1 MRYYEDFEVGEVTEV
16 GPVSVTE
23 DEIVEFAT
31 RYDPQ
36 PFHIDPE
43 AAKSS
48 PFGVDAPL
56 RQGEEHERVVGVRAV
71 GEGDAVGGGHAAIL
85 FRAAT

>member
-31 RYDPQ
+31 RYIPQ
-36 PFHIDPE
+36 PFHTDLTPPPDPALRE
-43 AAKSS
+43 KVLGAPKMALDLSDVKVGYS
-48 PFGVDAPL
+48 PGSGF
-56 RQGEEHERVVGVRAV
+56 ERR
-71 GEGDAVGGGHAAIL
+71 L
-85 FRAAT
+85 TS